1 MNTRRLLVVGAALG
15 AAALAPGGAVVAQP
29 LAGLSATIEVA
40 PTRLARNTTSA
51 RTLSGPIL
59 GAQGRIAF
67 NRVEVE
73 GRYGEGSLTPT
84 EGTTGLAE
92 EIVEGN
98 AVVWFKPRPWVAV
111 GAGPQLRAFISA
123 SGTSHWTRFDIR
135 TRLNQDLI
143 PGLAIAYFE
152 GWVSVAATS
161 NVQGGGAGAR
171 GAEAGLSVRIPRL
184 PVSARLG
191 YIADRAAFANGGS
204 EFIEGIRLSLQV
216 GPF

>member
-1 MNTRRLLVVGAALG
+1 MMIAHRIIVMASLGLVAV
-15 AAALAPGGAVVAQP
+15 APARVIAAQP
-29 LAGLSATIEVA
+29 LAGLSATLEVA
-40 PTRLARNTTSA
+40 PTRLARTTATS
-51 RTLSGPIL
+51 RILSGPIL

-67 NRVEVE
+67 NRVEIE
-73 GRYGEGSLTPT
+73 GRYGEGSLSPT
-84 EGTTGLAE
+84 EGTTGLTE
-92 EIVEGN
+92 EMVEGS

-123 SGTSHWTRFDIR
+123 SGTSHWTRFDLR
-135 TRLNQDLI
+135 ARANQDLI
-143 PGLAIAYFE
+143 AGLAIAYLE

-161 NVQGGGAGAR
+161 NVQGGGSGAR
-171 GAEAGLSVRIPRL
+171 GAEAGVSVRIPRL

-204 EFIEGIRLSLQV
+204 EFIEGIRIALQL